1 LEVYDSTENSVA
13 AASSVRAAAARDLEG
28 GQIMMKHLLRMAA
41 VVAVILSIVSCSAS
55 GPGTSVAT
63 ISSGPASENADQTIM
78 RLEHD
83 WVTAIVKKDTG
94 TLDRLLA
101 DDFSGTTDNQIYSK
115 TDAIE
120 DVKAGTH
127 ESLELDNIKVRLF
140 GDTAVVTMGQTE
152 KSRHGD
158 SDFSGH
164 YLFTDVW
171 AKRNGQWIAVASH
184 GSRIR

>member
-1 LEVYDSTENSVA
+1 VYDSTENIVTT
-13 AASSVRAAAARDLEG
+13 ASSVHAAAAKDFGRRS
-28 GQIMMKHLLRMAA
+28 IMMKHLLRMSG
-41 VVAVILSIVSCSAS
+41 VVALILSIASCSGS
-55 GPGTSVAT
+55 GAGTSVAT
-63 ISSGPASENADQTIM
+63 ISPGPASDNAEQTIT

-83 WVTAIVKKDTG
+83 WVTAIVNKDTV
-94 TLDRLLA
+94 TRDRLIA
-101 DDFSGTTDNQIYSK
+101 DDFSGTTNDQIYSK
-115 TDAIE
+115 ADAVE
-120 DVKAGTH
+120 DVKTGTH
-127 ESLELDNIKVRLF
+127 ESLDLDNIRVRLF

-184 GSRIR
+184 GSRVR

>member
-1 LEVYDSTENSVA
+1 
-13 AASSVRAAAARDLEG
+13 
-28 GQIMMKHLLRMAA
+28 MMNHLLRMAV
-41 VVAVILSIVSCSAS
+41 VVALILSVVSCSGS
-55 GPGTSVAT
+55 GAGTSVAT
-63 ISSGPASENADQTIM
+63 ISAGPASDNAEQIIT

-83 WVTAIVKKDTG
+83 WVSAIVKKDTG
-94 TLDRLLA
+94 TLNRLLA
-101 DDFSGTTDNQIYSK
+101 DDFSGTTNDQIYSK
-115 TDAIE
+115 NDAIE

-127 ESLELDNIKVRLF
+127 ESLDLDNIRVRLF

-171 AKRNGQWIAVASH
+171 AKRNGQWVAVASH
-184 GSRIR
+184 GSGVR